1 MTQPLRLLIQE
12 ITALLEPHYESS
24 AHAHTV
30 AWWLIEGITK
40 KKRSQLLLEP
50 SITLTQDQQEQLKQ
64 WIHAH
69 TVEHYPLQYLLG
81 SVPFGPLDILV
92 EAPTLIPRP
101 ETEEWCA
108 RLVSALE
115 SLSKTPLRILDMC
128 TGSGCIALW
137 LAHALPQATVYGV
150 DISPK
155 AVALAQR
162 NAARHGLKNVQFLES
177 DLFDAL
183 AAELPF
189 DLIVANPPYI
199 NPDVWHELSPMV
211 SRWEDRIA
219 LVAPQQGLEVIKAL
233 IRCAPAHLSKQ
244 SFLTVQG
251 IPRLLVEIGYDQ
263 GDVVRELFIDAGF
276 VTVRVLPDSAARDR
290 VVSGW

>member
-1 MTQPLRLLIQE
+1 MNHSVRVLIQE
-12 ITALLEPHYESS
+12 LSALLEPQYESS
-24 AHAHTV
+24 MHAHTV
-30 AWWLIEGITK
+30 AWWLLEGITK
-40 KKRSQLLLEP
+40 KKRSHLLLEP
-50 SITLTQDQQEQLKQ
+50 TVTLTTAQEEQLNQ

-81 SVPFGPLDILV
+81 SVPFGPLEILV

-108 RLVSALE
+108 RLLTALE
-115 SLSKTPLRILDMC
+115 PVSQTPLRILDLC

-137 LAHALPQATVYGV
+137 LAHALPQAQVYGV
-150 DISPK
+150 DIAPK
-155 AVALAQR
+155 ALALATR
-162 NAARHGLKNVQFLES
+162 NAEHNKITNVHFIES

-183 AAELPF
+183 AEEAPF

-211 SRWEDRIA
+211 SRWEDRLA
-219 LVAPQQGLEVIKAL
+219 LVAAQQGLEIIKNL
-233 IRCAPAHLSKQ
+233 IRHAPAHLTKQ
-244 SFLTVQG
+244 SPLTTQG
-251 IPRLLVEIGYDQ
+251 VPRLLIEIGYDQ
-263 GDVVRELFIDAGF
+263 GEVVRKLFIDAGF
-276 VTVRVLPDSAARDR
+276 VTVRVLPDSAQRDR